1 MKSSASDWGVT
12 MDTHHF
18 EADVQLHLDGLPSD
32 VTADLRAK
40 FQQDQV
46 VKLGQLVPPHIVDA
60 LQHEAHHLLDASGK
74 RRELTLAA
82 TGGTPRSYT
91 SVERDIIHHHNG
103 SIRKFFE
110 SEALR
115 DYLENIVGEAVFR
128 VPYEPEEYII
138 NSQNQSGDT
147 HGWHFDDY
155 TYALIWLVDSPG
167 PFDGGRVEF
176 VNFTEWDKAAP
187 RDQLVSLL
195 CERTVQSLHIP
206 AGSCYIMKARY
217 ALHRVAPILNDAK
230 RTVIVFTFAS
240 QADLDDQTISHEN
253 MEKIYELPEQVNILE
268 RV

>member
-1 MKSSASDWGVT
+1 

-18 EADVQLHLDGLPSD
+18 EAELYQHLAGLPSY
-32 VTADLRAK
+32 VTQELQDRFK
-40 FQQDQV
+40 RDQV
-46 VKLGQLVPPHIVDA
+46 VKLGQLVPGEIA
-60 LQHEAHHLLDASGK
+60 ESLQSEARQLLASHGK
-74 RRELTLAA
+74 RRELVLAA
-82 TGGTPRSYT
+82 TGGTPRSYS
-91 SVERDIIHHHNG
+91 SVERDHIHRHNG
-103 SIRKFFE
+103 SIRCLFE
-110 SEALR
+110 SEAVR
-115 DYLENIVGEAVFR
+115 EYLSRIVGEPVFR
-128 VPYEPEEYII
+128 VPYAPEEYII

-155 TYALIWLVDSPG
+155 TYALIWLVDAPG

-217 ALHRVAPILNDAK
+217 ALHRVAPILNNAT

-240 QADLDDQTISHEN
+240 QNDLDDQTITHET
-253 MEKIYELPEQVNILE
+253 MEQIYELPEQTRVLE
-268 RV
+268 PV